1 MNVDLISEVPATSTG
16 CRLGVAAAEPSTLR
30 MIRQTVSLNRGFS
43 LTELDGPASI
53 LDPVRYRDLDVVL
66 FSLNVF
72 LSFGRRQIAALE
84 EIRKTTKVILM
95 FQEEELIEVLSFVD
109 RCDGFLFTDRNLD
122 RLVDIVDLTM
132 HGYCLIPARLLPE
145 LVWKHIRL
153 DLVSHL
159 SSSERQVLSLL
170 GSGMTNRSISDQLGI
185 PDSTVKN
192 LVRSVLKKLHFRNR
206 TEAGVFAMR
215 QGFSA

>member
-1 MNVDLISEVPATSTG
+1 MNVDLVTESRVSDTS
-16 CRLGVAAAEPSTLR
+16 CRLGVAAGDPATLR

-43 LTELDGPASI
+43 MIELDGLASI
-53 LDPVRYRDLDVVL
+53 LDPARYKDLDVVL

-95 FQEEELIEVLSFVD
+95 FREEELIEVLSFVD

-159 SSSERQVLSLL
+159 SSNERQVLSLL
-170 GSGMTNRSISDQLGI
+170 GSGMTNRSMSDQLGI

-215 QGFSA
+215 QGLSA